1 MSSSGTGRAAP
12 SLELGN
18 VYVKMLKQKECFKE
32 VLKPPQKLRSHHH
45 LASNLL
51 GGLRNV
57 SFELGALK
65 IGDSVALAVQVAVI
79 PQPL

>member
-1 MSSSGTGRAAP
+1 MT
-12 SLELGN
+12 
-18 VYVKMLKQKECFKE
+18 VYVKMLKQKEHFKG
-32 VLKPPQKLRSHHH
+32 VLKPLQKLHSHHH

-51 GGLRNV
+51 SGLRNV

-65 IGDSVALAVQVAVI
+65 TGDSVALAVQVAVI

>member
-1 MSSSGTGRAAP
+1 MSSSGWGEQRLP
-12 SLELGN
+12 SSWVT
-18 VYVKMLKQKECFKE
+18 VYVKMLKQKDCLKG
-32 VLKPPQKLRSHHH
+32 VLKPLQKLRSHRH

-65 IGDSVALAVQVAVI
+65 TGDSVALAVQVAII

>member
-1 MSSSGTGRAAP
+1 MARGRGEQRLAP
-12 SLELGN
+12 SWVM
-18 VYVKMLKQKECFKE
+18 VYVKMLKQKECFKG
-32 VLKPPQKLRSHHH
+32 VLKPLQKLHSHRH

-65 IGDSVALAVQVAVI
+65 TGDSVALAVQVTVI